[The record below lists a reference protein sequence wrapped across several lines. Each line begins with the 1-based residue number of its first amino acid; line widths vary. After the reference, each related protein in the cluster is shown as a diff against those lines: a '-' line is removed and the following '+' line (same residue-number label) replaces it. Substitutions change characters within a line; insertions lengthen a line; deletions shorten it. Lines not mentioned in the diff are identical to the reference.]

1 MTMTELL
8 LSLLPLLL
16 MLAIAVWAIRKTGA
30 FEQKAHR
37 QRVEQLLERIAIAVE
52 KNNRAS

>member
-52 KNNRAS
+52 KNNRPS